1 MATVEMSAS
10 RRGPYGLRAGRL
22 EYAAE
27 TEERA
32 VFPVPLSLAVIDL
45 QWFADGSEDDETRT
59 EEPTDYKLERAR
71 EEGRIAKSQE
81 LVGALGLLLPALAL
95 FFLAPSMLRTC
106 LEMIR
111 FFMERSVELDPVR
124 DAIIVQAFFSYFVR
138 LALPVVLVAMAAAI
152 FSNVV
157 QVGFLFTVKP
167 IVPDFS
173 RIVPHF
179 ASYLRRIFFSMEGFF
194 NFVKSI
200 VKMAI
205 IGTVAYLNIRGE
217 IEKLIRLQTA
227 DLWTG
232 ITLVAGLAARMMIIS
247 ALLLLLLSIPD
258 YIFQRWRHR
267 KSLRMS
273 RQEVKE
279 ERKMY
284 EADPAVQS
292 RIRGRMRQLLT
303 QNIYVQVPKAD
314 VVITNPTHFSVCL
327 EYHAENMD
335 APMVTAKGEDET
347 ALRIRR
353 VARQWDVPV
362 VENVRLARV
371 LYANIDV
378 GELVPEMYLEL
389 VAMVYRKVMEINR
402 LVDLDA
408 LKNHNARRRRR
419 EIEET
424 GAPRQGSING

>member
-1 MATVEMSAS
+1 MTDTAGMPLS
-10 RRGPYGLRAGRL
+10 GLYGLRGGRL
-22 EYAAE
+22 VRAAE
-27 TEERA
+27 DPGRKI
-32 VFPVPLSLAVIDL
+32 VPFPVSPAFIDL
-45 QWFADGSEDDETRT
+45 QWFADGAEDDETRT

-71 EEGRIAKSQE
+71 EEGRVAKSQE

-106 LEMIR
+106 TEMIR
-111 FFMERSVELDPVR
+111 FFIERSVELDPAR

-138 LALPVVLVAMAAAI
+138 LALPVVLVAVAAAL
-152 FSNVV
+152 FSNIV

-179 ASYLRRIFFSMEGFF
+179 ASYLRRTLFSVDGLF
-194 NFVKSI
+194 NFFKSI

-205 IGTVAYLNIRGE
+205 IGTVAYLTIRGE
-217 IEKLIRLQTA
+217 IEKLMRLQTA
-227 DLWTG
+227 DLWQG
-232 ITLVAGLAARMMIIS
+232 ITVVAALAARMMIIS

-258 YIFQRWRHR
+258 YMFQRWRYR
-267 KSLRMS
+267 KSLRMT
-273 RQEVKE
+273 RQEIKE
-279 ERKMY
+279 ERRMY

-335 APMVTAKGEDET
+335 APMVTAKGEDDV
-347 ALRIRR
+347 AFRIRR
-353 VARQWDVPV
+353 VARQWDVPI
-362 VENVRLARV
+362 VENVPLARV

-378 GELVPEMYLEL
+378 GELVPDMYLEL
-389 VAMVYRKVMEINR
+389 VARVYRKVMEINR
-402 LVDLDA
+402 LADLDA

-419 EIEET
+419 EI
-424 GAPRQGSING
+424 GHV

>member
-1 MATVEMSAS
+1 MTLAESPCEWIAGPAWFN
-10 RRGPYGLRAGRL
+10 RG
-22 EYAAE
+22 AAPPSC
-27 TEERA
+27 A
-32 VFPVPLSLAVIDL
+32 AIDL
-45 QWFADGSEDDETRT
+45 QWFADADDESRT

-71 EEGRIAKSQE
+71 EEGRVAKSQE

-106 LEMIR
+106 VEMIR
-111 FFMERSVELDPVR
+111 FFMLRAVELDPVK
-124 DAIIVQAFFSYFVR
+124 DAIIAEAFFSYFIR
-138 LALPVVLVAMAAAI
+138 LAFPVVLVAMAAAI

-157 QVGFLFTVKP
+157 QTGFLFTTKP

-173 RIVPHF
+173 RIIPHF
-179 ASYLRRIFFSMEGFF
+179 GSYLRRTLFSVDGLF

-200 VKMAI
+200 FKMAI

-217 IEKLIRLQTA
+217 TRKLIRLQTA
-227 DLWTG
+227 DLWLG
-232 ITLVAGLAARMMIIS
+232 ISAVAGIAARMMIIS

-258 YIFQRWRHR
+258 YMFQRWRYR

-279 ERKMY
+279 ERRMY

-335 APMVTAKGEDET
+335 APMVTAKGEDAV

-353 VARQWDVPV
+353 VARQWDVPI
-362 VENVRLARV
+362 VENVQLARV
-371 LYANIDV
+371 LYANIDI
-378 GELVPEMYLEL
+378 GELVPEIYLEL
-389 VAMVYRKVMEINR
+389 VARVYRKVMEINR
-402 LVDLDA
+402 LADLDA
-408 LKNHNARRRRR
+408 LRNHNARRRRR
-419 EIEET
+419 DVEEA
-424 GAPRQGSING
+424 GA